1 MSEDNI
7 PILSE
12 TKPYIFSKKINF
24 FSPTNLAM
32 IDFIF
37 SESLKIELNLDA
49 VSTSP
54 LIIILD
60 EYDDDPLDI
69 INNK

>member
-1 MSEDNI
+1 
-7 PILSE
+7 
-12 TKPYIFSKKINF
+12 
-24 FSPTNLAM
+24 M
-32 IDFIF
+32 IAFTL
-37 SESLKIELNLDA
+37 SESLKIELNFDA

>member
-1 MSEDNI
+1 
-7 PILSE
+7 
-12 TKPYIFSKKINF
+12 
-24 FSPTNLAM
+24 M

-37 SESLKIELNLDA
+37 SESLKIELNFDA

-54 LIIILD
+54 FIIILD

>member
-1 MSEDNI
+1 MINNI
-7 PILSE
+7 L
-12 TKPYIFSKKINF
+12 TFYKKINF
-24 FSPTNLAM
+24 FLPTSLAM
-32 IDFIF
+32 MLFTF
-37 SESLKIELNLDA
+37 SELLKIELNFDA